1 MHTPHLARRQ
11 WLGRCMASGAWLA
24 TGMWG
29 GPRLAAAATAY
40 RDIGWMALMP
50 RGWDPTLG
58 LKTLPAELDSLQ
70 DTDPRAREALAR
82 LRAAW
87 DNAPVVAALAG
98 TDVRLPGYV
107 VPLEASDQGLREFLL
122 VPYFGACIH
131 SPPPPSN
138 QIVMC
143 RAEPG
148 HKGLRAMDAVWVSGR
163 LQVERSA
170 SDMGAVGY
178 AMRVVRI
185 DRQA

>member
-1 MHTPHLARRQ
+1 MHLPALGRRR
-11 WLGRCMASGAWLA
+11 WLGVCLSAGIWLA
-24 TGMWG
+24 M
-29 GPRLAAAATAY
+29 PRLGAAATAY
-40 RDIGWMALMP
+40 RSIGWMDLMP

-58 LKTLPAELDSLQ
+58 LKELPPELDSLQ
-70 DTDPRAREALAR
+70 DTDPRARELLAR

-87 DNAPVVAALAG
+87 DNAPVVAAMAG
-98 TDVRLPGYV
+98 ADVRLPGYV
-107 VPLEASDQGLREFLL
+107 VPLEAGDQGLREFLL

-138 QIVMC
+138 QIVLC

-163 LQVERSA
+163 LQIERSA

-178 AMRVVRI
+178 AMRVGRI